1 MSKTAVFYFIT
12 DYGCSNQWNDKNKKR
27 ILYEITKCCTEKPA
41 SKTHSTDDA
50 LKEAAAMGAHVSRNH
65 PRFRFSFYFF
75 SKCSAWLETYS
86 VASPWRRAR
95 AIAGQENPGRGGPIA
110 HRLRKGKRG
119 AAPGRRNDSGL
130 DGGYR
135 GPDPWGNVPALSA
148 SLVSR
153 VH

>member
-1 MSKTAVFYFIT
+1 MTKIRSEFYTKSQSVALRNRHQKHTAQTTPSKKLLRWGHMSRAIT
-12 DYGCSNQWNDKNKKR
+12 HAFGF
-27 ILYEITKCCTEKPA
+27 LFT
-41 SKTHSTDDA
+41 
-50 LKEAAAMGAHVSRNH
+50 
-65 PRFRFSFYFF
+65 FF